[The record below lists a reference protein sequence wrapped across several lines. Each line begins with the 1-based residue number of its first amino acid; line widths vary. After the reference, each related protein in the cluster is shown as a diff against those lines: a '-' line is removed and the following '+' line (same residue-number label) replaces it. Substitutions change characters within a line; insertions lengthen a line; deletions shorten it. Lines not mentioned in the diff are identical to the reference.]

1 MALRLDT
8 HLNNTSLALAIE
20 FEKTG
25 NLLLFPGD
33 AEFGNWESWH
43 LIKEWDKKG
52 KDGKHLTEDLLNR
65 KVFYKVGHHLSY
77 NGTALEKGINMMPMS
92 GMAAMVSLD
101 RTRIAQNW
109 KSTMPNKL
117 LLQDLIKR
125 CDGKVFIM
133 SEDGII
139 NPPSKKID
147 PETINE
153 YGYDKVNSLYKQYT
167 ITF

>member
-1 MALRLDT
+1 
-8 HLNNTSLALAIE
+8 
-20 FEKTG
+20 
-25 NLLLFPGD
+25 
-33 AEFGNWESWH
+33 
-43 LIKEWDKKG
+43 
-52 KDGKHLTEDLLNR
+52 
-65 KVFYKVGHHLSY
+65 
-77 NGTALEKGINMMPMS
+77 MPMS